1 MEAEANLDYNMLIQ
15 QADKEYDSAMDE
27 LTKRLERM
35 SPSEVLKKQ
44 AEITESMKTIMS
56 GKPLNMITA

>member
-1 MEAEANLDYNMLIQ
+1 
-15 QADKEYDSAMDE
+15 MDE